1 MQHTRGYLVV
11 NKQKTGIKWKQL
23 YPNTMNETEHKRPT
37 KFTPED
43 HRYEEWSG
51 EELPVCSHD
60 L

>member
-1 MQHTRGYLVV
+1 
-11 NKQKTGIKWKQL
+11 
-23 YPNTMNETEHKRPT
+23 MNETEHKRPT